1 MQWREIF
8 VALAPMDYRGDFTTF
23 EPAGMLANMET
34 LSCIGRAPARL
45 TNPEPNRTNTIM
57 ATPTIQELFDLSGKV
72 ALITGGTGHLGTA
85 FSQALA
91 EAGATVVISSRDET
105 RGREAAAKLPSP
117 GGATHHGVELD
128 QVDGAAL
135 RRGFEAAVAV
145 AGQIDVLVNNG
156 LAPLGKDLTEV
167 TFDEFAKHQ
176 MNNAGYFELARLLH
190 DHVVRRGAQGS
201 IINLGSMY
209 GQVGSYP
216 DAYEGVCN
224 ASPVAYHALKGGT
237 IHMTRH
243 LGVYWAKDGVRV
255 NCLSPGAF
263 PSGKAPQEMV
273 KRLEGKCPMGRMG
286 EPSELKGAIVFLA
299 SDASSYMTGQN
310 LTIDGGW
317 TAW

>member
-1 MQWREIF
+1 M
-8 VALAPMDYRGDFTTF
+8 
-23 EPAGMLANMET
+23 AGQ
-34 LSCIGRAPARL
+34 
-45 TNPEPNRTNTIM
+45 
-57 ATPTIQELFDLSGKV
+57 TIQELFDLSGKV

-85 FSQALA
+85 FSHALA
-91 EAGATVVISSRDET
+91 EAGASVIISSRDAA
-105 RGREAAAKLPSP
+105 RAREAAAKLPSP

-135 RRGFEAAVAV
+135 RRGFDAAVDV
-145 AGQIDVLVNNG
+145 GGQVDVLINNG
-156 LAPLGKDLTEV
+156 LDALGKDLTEV

-190 DHVVRRGAQGS
+190 DHAVQRGAPAS
-201 IINLGSMY
+201 IVNLGSMY

-243 LGVYWAKDGVRV
+243 LGVYWAKDHVRV

-263 PSGKAPQEMV
+263 PAATAPREMV

-286 EPSELKGAIVFLA
+286 DASELKGAIVFLA